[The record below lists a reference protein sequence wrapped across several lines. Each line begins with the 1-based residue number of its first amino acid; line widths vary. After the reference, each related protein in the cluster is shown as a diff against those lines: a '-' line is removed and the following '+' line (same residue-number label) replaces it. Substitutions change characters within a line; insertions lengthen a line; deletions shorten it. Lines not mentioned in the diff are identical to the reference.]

1 MTAKNAKK
9 PFFLAIALVI
19 LLGFSPVAA
28 EDTPAEKEK
37 PKHSP
42 TGALLRS
49 AAFPG
54 WGQLYNKKYIKAAII
69 GVGES
74 VLIYQTAWYWNKTST
89 YKDLYINA
97 EAGTEA
103 RRDYFYQFDRYRDL
117 RNQYIWFLGLT
128 VFYSMFDAYVDAHL
142 KNFDIDL
149 TPDFD
154 PERENL
160 TLWLKVGFKY

>member
-1 MTAKNAKK
+1 MAITLIILVGYIPLKAENETAERDK
-9 PFFLAIALVI
+9 L
-19 LLGFSPVAA
+19 
-28 EDTPAEKEK
+28 
-37 PKHSP
+37 KHSP

-74 VLIYQTAWYWNKTST
+74 ILIYQTAWYWDKTSK
-89 YKDLYINA
+89 YKDIYLNA
-97 EAGTEA
+97 ETDSDL
-103 RRDYFYQFDRYRDL
+103 RREYFYKFDSHRDL

-142 KNFDIDL
+142 KNFDVDL

-160 TLWLKVGFKY
+160 TLWFKVGLKY